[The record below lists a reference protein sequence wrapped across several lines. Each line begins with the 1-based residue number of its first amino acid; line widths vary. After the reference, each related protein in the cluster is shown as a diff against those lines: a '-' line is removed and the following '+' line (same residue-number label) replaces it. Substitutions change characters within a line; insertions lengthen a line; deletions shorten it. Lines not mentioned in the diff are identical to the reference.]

1 MLQFPDDAPP
11 MATQFAVRQI
21 VRAVGERSWDPSE
34 NAEALE
40 ANIAATYEAL
50 KPRTE
55 TEGMLARLI
64 VIHFHLIEDAA
75 HASGHA
81 ETEVLRAR
89 ARSAVLSLGRS
100 MTRYMKQLDQARTQ
114 PNETTQPEEAAPPAP
129 DPEEAFDALASL
141 LSNAAEAPGNRA
153 QRRAAKAK
161 FAKAER
167 ALARVRA
174 RAKARAGAAGG
185 TMPMPTASGMSRA
198 HAAGSV

>member
-1 MLQFPDDAPP
+1 MPAFQPGAAP
-11 MATQFAVRQI
+11 MATPFAVRQI
-21 VRAVGERSWDPSE
+21 ARAIGERSWDLAGT
-34 NAEALE
+34 AEAQE
-40 ANIAATYEAL
+40 ANIAATYESLA
-50 KPRTE
+50 PRNE
-55 TEGMLARLI
+55 AEGMLARLI

-114 PNETTQPEEAAPPAP
+114 PDETTQPEEAAPPAP

-174 RAKARAGAAGG
+174 RARARSGG
-185 TMPMPTASGMSRA
+185 TKPMPLGASPS
-198 HAAGSV
+198 HAAASA

>member
-1 MLQFPDDAPP
+1 

-75 HASGHA
+75 HASCHA

-100 MTRYMKQLDQARTQ
+100 LTRYMKQLDQARAQ
-114 PNETTQPEEAAPPAP
+114 VIETAETGAPDEPVPPAP
-129 DPEEAFDALASL
+129 DPEEAFDALSAL
-141 LSNAAEAPGNRA
+141 LTNAGDAPGNRA

-185 TMPMPTASGMSRA
+185 TMPMPTASGTSRA